1 MGQIGGSNL
10 TLVFAL
16 LLDAA
21 LGEPKWLWK
30 RLPHPTVLIGG
41 GISKA
46 TSWLNHAPNQKSKG
60 VILVILLVAT
70 ACLFGAALAQLGF
83 VFQIVVAAILIAQK
97 SLVQHMSAVAD
108 ALRMSLEQGR
118 NSVSMIVGRDTEK
131 MNTPQV
137 ARAAIESGAEN
148 FSDGIVAPV
157 FWFIIAG
164 LPGLLAYKA
173 VNTADSMIGY
183 KTEEYLDFG
192 WAAARL
198 DDFVNWIPARLAAI
212 IIWLIT
218 GRVVHWQ
225 KISQDASLHR
235 SPNAGWP
242 EAAMAYGIGVSLS
255 GPRSYN
261 GKMQDFPWVNL
272 NGDKSITSGDIERS
286 VSTLW
291 GAWGALLIM
300 VILISLTSYL
310 PVWL

>member
-1 MGQIGGSNL
+1 M

-30 RLPHPTVLIGG
+30 RLPHPAVLIGG
-41 GISKA
+41 VISKA

-60 VILVILLVAT
+60 VILVILLVAS
-70 ACLFGAALAQLGF
+70 AYLLASALAQLGF
-83 VFQIVVAAILIAQK
+83 LVQIIAAAILIAQK

-108 ALRMSLEQGR
+108 SLRMSLEQGR
-118 NSVSMIVGRDTEK
+118 NTVSMIVSRDTEQ
-131 MNTPQV
+131 MNAPQV

-164 LPGLLAYKA
+164 LPGLLVYKA

-198 DDFVNWIPARLAAI
+198 DDFANWIPARLAAI

-218 GRVVHWQ
+218 GRAVRWQ

-255 GPRSYN
+255 GPRSYDS
-261 GKMQDFPWVNL
+261 KMQNFPWVNA
-272 NGDKSITSGDIERS
+272 NGDKYITSMDIERS
-286 VSTLW
+286 VNTLW
-291 GAWGALLIM
+291 SAWCTLLII
-300 VILISLTSYL
+300 VILISLTTYL
-310 PVWL
+310 PVWF

>member
-1 MGQIGGSNL
+1 M

>member
-60 VILVILLVAT
+60 VILVILLVVT